1 MDIAASHY
9 LNYDVGGSRVKFL
22 SICKGLIVF
31 NAFALSSYASAGISV
46 YPIEVNLGSSGN
58 TKIEVMSQSDK
69 VSFVKITEK
78 KIINAGTP
86 QEKEVAVD
94 GVDDGGLIITP
105 LKLAI
110 TPGSSRIVRMV
121 TLNPPEKETTWRVY
135 IQEVSAE
142 EFNSAD
148 DNKPQSK
155 ASAEVGVNIVWGAL
169 VHVLPRQTVFSLGFS
184 PKSGLVFNN
193 GTSRIKIKEI
203 GECSSGGGCVW
214 KASGASVYPDTH
226 VKIFPF
232 KYKPGSSYKV
242 RFLGIPNGEKKEIP
256 LNLING

>member
-1 MDIAASHY
+1 
-9 LNYDVGGSRVKFL
+9 
-22 SICKGLIVF
+22 
-31 NAFALSSYASAGISV
+31 
-46 YPIEVNLGSSGN
+46 
-58 TKIEVMSQSDK
+58 MSQSDK